1 MFTKTSLSDWENLVQ
16 KQLKTENIYELL
28 SKENLEGIV
37 VKPFYDSV
45 EKPLENL
52 PKIEESTQ
60 LVAKHREDLEEN
72 VFAFLLNENVENLE
86 EKVLFINNKDLAEHI
101 SPDENN
107 RCL

>member
-52 PKIEESTQ
+52 PKIEE
-60 LVAKHREDLEEN
+60 
-72 VFAFLLNENVENLE
+72 
-86 EKVLFINNKDLAEHI
+86 
-101 SPDENN
+101 
-107 RCL
+107 